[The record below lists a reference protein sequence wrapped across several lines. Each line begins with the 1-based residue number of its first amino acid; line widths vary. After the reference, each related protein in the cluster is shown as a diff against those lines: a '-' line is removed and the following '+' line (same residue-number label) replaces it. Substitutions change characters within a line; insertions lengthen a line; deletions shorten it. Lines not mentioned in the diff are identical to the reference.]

1 MPNTPN
7 GKYGMRAWDKPLVAP
22 AQAAYPPQAYI
33 GPFASNQERLLSQ
46 SLAANLMSGPEL
58 QQYVR
63 PPLPQIKL
71 FPPRFGYMDEAY
83 GIQDIVELSGRPE
96 QVQRTNFG
104 QTQNE
109 INSTSRNALGT
120 V

>member
-1 MPNTPN
+1 MANTPD
-7 GKYGMRAWDKPLVAP
+7 GKYARRAWDNPIVAP

-46 SLAANLMSGPEL
+46 SLAVNLMAGAEI
-58 QQYVR
+58 QEYVR

-109 INSTSRNALGT
+109 INSTARNDLGT

>member
-1 MPNTPN
+1 MPSVPN
-7 GKYGMRAWDKPLVAP
+7 GKYGMRAWDKPIGMP
-22 AQAAYPPQAYI
+22 TQGAYPPQAYI

-58 QQYVR
+58 QMYVR
-63 PPLPQIKL
+63 PNLPQVKL

-83 GIQDIVELSGRPE
+83 GIQDIVELTGRSSIM
-96 QVQRTNFG
+96 QRTNFA

-109 INSTSRNALGT
+109 INSTSRNTLGS

>member
-7 GKYGMRAWDKPLVAP
+7 GVYGNRPWQAP
-22 AQAAYPPQAYI
+22 MQAAYPPQAYI

-46 SLAANLMSGPEL
+46 SLAINSMSGPEI
-58 QQYVR
+58 QAYVR
-63 PPLPQIKL
+63 PPLPQVKL

-83 GIQDIVELSGRPE
+83 GIQDIVEMTSRT
-96 QVQRTNFG
+96 QQRVNFG

-109 INSTSRNALGT
+109 INSTARNDLGT